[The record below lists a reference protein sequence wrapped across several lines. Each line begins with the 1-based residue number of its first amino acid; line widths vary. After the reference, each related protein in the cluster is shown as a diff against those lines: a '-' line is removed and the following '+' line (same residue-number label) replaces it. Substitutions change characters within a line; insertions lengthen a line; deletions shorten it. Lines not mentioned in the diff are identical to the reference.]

1 MVLPPGGLGGGGMMI
16 IGGQQPPMAGGIK
29 PEQAGTL
36 PAAFEKKLRRLEK
49 NRESARG
56 E

>member
-1 MVLPPGGLGGGGMMI
+1 VGLPPG
-16 IGGQQPPMAGGIK
+16 AIK
-29 PEQAGTL
+29 TEGPSGAAHMGTL

-56 E
+56 GWGLMAGLTCP